1 MDFDVNTKFDCSREI
16 IGFFTKLKSKIT
28 HFSRIEVRLLHV
40 LGHLKNGREHAQH
53 FRSGFELYILSAAKK
68 SQK

>member
-1 MDFDVNTKFDCSREI
+1 MNFDEKTKFDCSREI
-16 IGFFTKLKSKIT
+16 IGFLTQLKSKIE
-28 HFSRIEVRLLHV
+28 HFPRIEVSLLPV
-40 LGHLKNGREHAQH
+40 PAHLKNGREHAQH